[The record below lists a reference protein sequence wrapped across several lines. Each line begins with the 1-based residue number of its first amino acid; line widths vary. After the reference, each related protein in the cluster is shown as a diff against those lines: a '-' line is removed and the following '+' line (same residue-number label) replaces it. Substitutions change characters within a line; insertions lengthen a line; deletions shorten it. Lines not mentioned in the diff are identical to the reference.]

1 MRVLNERVR
10 VRRPGE
16 GKPRTPVAKQ
26 KARMEAGAGRPRG
39 QKGQYGLTLSF
50 QQAETQGDPGQATHK
65 KEKGKLRNPQFAL
78 QISIADQGDFATFF

>member
-1 MRVLNERVR
+1 
-10 VRRPGE
+10 
-16 GKPRTPVAKQ
+16 
-26 KARMEAGAGRPRG
+26 
-39 QKGQYGLTLSF
+39 LSF